1 MGETAV
7 LCQSG
12 TSDRLMLYQLVMD
25 VDIKQMKPSTL
36 RINQTQNKP

>member
-12 TSDRLMLYQLVMD
+12 TSDRHMLYQLVMD

-36 RINQTQNKP
+36 RINQTQNKQ